1 MLAEKRGSNGEN
13 KMVKKRKANPKAS
26 AKANVNAQARAKVS
40 AVAKANAK
48 VTAATKPTAKARVE
62 FVKTARLKVAYH
74 SWGDPG
80 GEPVVLVHGF
90 PDDAQGWRAVAE
102 DLAGRGYYALAPY
115 LRGYGETRFLS
126 EKTPRTAQQSE
137 LANDLN
143 DFLLAMAIPKAS
155 VIVHDWG
162 ARAGEG
168 LAILHPERVRSLT
181 VLSGYILY
189 NILANQTPRLPA
201 RESPNWYQWYFQTE
215 RGRHG
220 VERYRREIGRLL
232 WTQWSPLWKFSVEQ
246 FESAA
251 DSWENPDFANI
262 VIHAYRHPYGNAPT
276 NQEFAEDELVL
287 QTLPQ
292 VRVPSVVLFGEQ
304 DPLRPPEDWEKQ
316 KQRWP
321 DDTRHVAVANAGHF
335 MQHEQPEIVVAEFM
349 RLEERVRGKKKVAGA
364 G

>member
-1 MLAEKRGSNGEN
+1 
-13 KMVKKRKANPKAS
+13 MVKKRKANAKVS
-26 AKANVNAQARAKVS
+26 AKANAQAKAKVS
-40 AVAKANAK
+40 AGVKANAK
-48 VTAATKPTAKARVE
+48 TTATAKPKAHIE
-62 FVKTARLKVAYH
+62 FVKTPRMKVAYH

-126 EKTPRTAQQSE
+126 QKMPRTVQQSE

-155 VIVHDWG
+155 VIGHDWG
-162 ARAGEG
+162 ARAGVG
-168 LAILHPERVRSLT
+168 LAVLHPERVRSLT
-181 VLSGYILY
+181 VLNGYLLY
-189 NILANQTPRLPA
+189 SILANQAPGLPI
-201 RESPNWYQWYFQTE
+201 RESSTWYQWYFNTE
-215 RGRHG
+215 RGVRG
-220 VERYRREIGRLL
+220 LERYRREIGRLL
-232 WTQWSPLWKFSVEQ
+232 WTQWSPSWKFSVQE
-246 FESAA
+246 FESVA
-251 DSWENPDFANI
+251 DSWENPDFVKI
-262 VIHAYRHPYGNAPT
+262 VIHSYRHRYGNAPT

-321 DDTRHVAVANAGHF
+321 EDTRHLVVANAGHF
-335 MQHEQPEIVVAEFM
+335 LQHEQPEIVVAEFL
-349 RLEERVRGKKKVAGA
+349 RLEERVQGKKKVAGA
-364 G
+364 E